1 MSFLIE
7 NLKSSVD
14 ISISNSVVD
23 KKLYATDASIY
34 RHIPDAVAIPE
45 NHKQLQ
51 QLIKY
56 CHKEGISIIPRGAG
70 TSLAGQSIGQGI
82 IVDLSKNF
90 KSIIHLDQ
98 KEKQVTVE
106 PGIVRDELNQYLLN
120 YGLFFGPNTS
130 TSNRCNIGGMLGNN
144 SSGTT
149 SIKYGVTR
157 DKVIRINALLSDG
170 SSVVFEP
177 LTNCQVEEKM
187 QLDNLEGSI
196 YREIIKLLSDN
207 ELLHAIDKNY
217 PKSSIHRRNNG
228 YALDE
233 LLKTKYFDNQSDQL
247 FNLAPLICG
256 SEGTLAI
263 ATQITLSLDD
273 LPPPEQAM
281 LLVHFSS
288 VTDCLEAV
296 KPVMQH
302 DLFTC
307 EMMDKTILD
316 CTKDQLRYQKNRSY
330 LQNDPEA
337 LLMLECR
344 AQSKEELKRKV
355 EKLKSCLLHK
365 TNAYAF
371 PRINEA
377 DIPLVFELRKAGL
390 GLLSLVEGDK
400 KPVACVEDTAVA
412 IDDLADYIEEFTSTM
427 QKYDQQAVY
436 YAHAGAGELHIRPK
450 INLKNKHQVN
460 DMALLAHDITLLVKK
475 YNGSISG
482 EHGDGQL
489 RASFLPDLL
498 GTTCYQALV
507 KTKNIFDPKNIFNPG
522 KIVHAPGM
530 TENLRYADYQ
540 QNIKTDSKLNFSPN
554 LLSEAEKCNGSGDCR
569 KSSAFGGVMCP
580 SFQVTKD
587 EQESTRARANVLRE
601 YLSDQSSADH
611 LALKDVL
618 DVFQNCVSCKA
629 CVSECPS
636 SVDAASFKSE
646 LLYHKHQQQG
656 FSLSDYLI
664 ANNYEL
670 NKAFF
675 SFRKMIN
682 LFQNAEFTGGLLKQ
696 ILQFHSK
703 RELPELAKKSM
714 RKWLF
719 KNQINYQKHQKS
731 VFLFIDEFTD
741 LYGFDIGKAAV
752 EILDRI
758 GYNVNFINHFSS
770 GRAEISKGY
779 LNKAR
784 KLANKNIE
792 LLSTLISADQ
802 PLIGIEPSAILS
814 FRDDYKRLADDTEK
828 TKKIAQNTYLFEE
841 FIARLISEDK
851 LDKNDFTSDEKQVK
865 IHVHC
870 HQKALSNTKVT
881 FDMLNFPQNYKAS
894 IIVSSCCGM
903 AGSYGLEKDNYDMSM
918 KMGENQLF
926 PAVRKSNDKTIIAA
940 NGFSCRHQ
948 IKDGTYRTAKHPI
961 QIFKEAMV

>member
-1 MSFLIE
+1 ME
-7 NLKSSVD
+7 NLQAHLHT
-14 ISISNSVVD
+14 SISNKAVD
-23 KKLYATDASIY
+23 KRLYATDASIY
-34 RHIPDAVAIPE
+34 RKLPEAVAIPKNRKE
-45 NHKQLQ
+45 LQ
-51 QLIKY
+51 ELVKY
-56 CHKEGISIIPRGAG
+56 CHKEGMSIIPRGAG
-70 TSLAGQSIGQGI
+70 TSLAGQSIGQGMVI
-82 IVDLSKNF
+82 DLSKNF
-90 KSIIHLDQ
+90 KNIINFNQ
-98 KEKQVTVE
+98 KEKTVIVE
-106 PGIVRDELNQYLLN
+106 PGVVRDELNQYLAP

-157 DKVIRINALLSDG
+157 DKVMKINALLSDG
-170 SSVVFEP
+170 SSAIFEP
-177 LTNCQVEEKM
+177 LTNAQVKEKM
-187 QLDNLEGSI
+187 HLDTLEGSI
-196 YREIIKLLSDN
+196 YKEIIKLLSDYK
-207 ELLHAIDKNY
+207 LQDAIHENY
-217 PKSSIHRRNNG
+217 PKSNIHRRNNG
-228 YALDE
+228 YALDD
-233 LLKTKYFDNQSDQL
+233 LLATRYFDNESDKL

-263 ATQITLSLDD
+263 ATEITLSLDD
-273 LPPPEQAM
+273 LSPSEQTM
-281 LLVHFSS
+281 LLAHFSS
-288 VTDCLEAV
+288 VRDCLEAV
-296 KPVMQH
+296 KPVMKH
-302 DLFTC
+302 DLYTC

-330 LQNDPEA
+330 LQNDPQA

-344 AQSKEELKRKV
+344 AATKSELDRKLDD
-355 EKLKSCLLHK
+355 LKSCLHSK

-371 PRINEA
+371 PMINEN
-377 DIPLVFELRKAGL
+377 DIPLVVELRKAGL
-390 GLLSLVEGDK
+390 GLLSLVKGDK

-412 IDDLADYIEEFTSTM
+412 IDDLADYIEEFTACM

-450 INLKNKHQVN
+450 INLKNKDQVH
-460 DMALLAHDITLLVKK
+460 DMASLAHDITLLVKK

-498 GTTCYQALV
+498 GPTCYQALV
-507 KTKNIFDPKNIFNPG
+507 KTKEIFDPKNILNPG
-522 KIVHAPGM
+522 KIVHAPEM

-540 QNIKTDSKLNFSPN
+540 QDINTDSKLNFSPN

-569 KSSAFGGVMCP
+569 KSKAFGGVMCP
-580 SFQVTKD
+580 SFQATNN

-611 LALKDVL
+611 LSLDDVL
-618 DVFQNCVSCKA
+618 MVFKNCVSCKA

-636 SVDAASFKSE
+636 SLDAASFKSE
-646 LLYHKHQQQG
+646 LLYRKHQQQG
-656 FSLSDYLI
+656 FRLSDYLI

-670 NKAFF
+670 NKTFF
-675 SFRKMIN
+675 CFRKIIN
-682 LFQNAEFTGGLLKQ
+682 FLQNTQFSAGLLKKV
-696 ILQFHSK
+696 LQFHSK
-703 RELPELAKKSM
+703 RDLPELAKKSM
-714 RKWLF
+714 KKWML
-719 KNQINYQKHQKS
+719 KNQINYQKHQKN

-752 EILDRI
+752 ETLDRI

-779 LNKAR
+779 LNKAK
-784 KLANKNIE
+784 KLANKNVN

-802 PLIGIEPSAILS
+802 PLIGIEPSAVLS

-828 TKKIAQNTYLFEE
+828 ANKIAQNTYLYEE
-841 FIARLISEDK
+841 FIAQLISENQ
-851 LDKNDFTSDEKQVK
+851 LDKKHFTLKEQVVK

-926 PAVRKSNDKTIIAA
+926 PAIRKSDEHTIIAA

-948 IKDGTYRTAKHPI
+948 IKDGTSRTAKHPI
-961 QIFKEAMV
+961 QVFREAMLK